1 MKVALIG
8 ASGRVGTRILAE
20 LLNRGHQVT
29 GIVRH
34 PEKLEPRDGLTARR
48 GDVGDADGLVPLLRG
63 HDAVVSSVRFLDTD
77 PRILINAVKKS
88 AVPRFLV
95 VGGAGSLEV
104 VDGGQ
109 LLDTPAFPEAY
120 KPEATAGRHFLNELI
135 RDNGLDWTFLSPSA
149 IFEPGERT
157 GRFRLGTDE
166 LLVAE
171 DGKSHISFEDYAI
184 ALADELE
191 APHHSRERFTVGY

>member
-8 ASGRVGTRILAE
+8 ASGRVGSRILTE
-20 LLNRGHQVT
+20 LLSRGHQVT

-34 PEKLEPRDGLTARR
+34 PGKLQPREGLTPQQ
-48 GDVGDADGLVPLLRG
+48 GDVQDEEGLAALLRG
-63 HDAVVSSVRFLDTD
+63 HDAVISSVRFADTD
-77 PRILINAVKKS
+77 PRKLINAVKKS
-88 AVPRFLV
+88 GVPRYLV

-109 LLDTPAFPEAY
+109 LLDTPGFPDAY

-135 RDNGLDWTFLSPSA
+135 RDNVLDWTFLSPSA

-157 GRFRLGTDE
+157 GEFRLGTGE

-184 ALADELE
+184 AMADELE
-191 APHHSRERFTVGY
+191 DPHHSRERFTVGY